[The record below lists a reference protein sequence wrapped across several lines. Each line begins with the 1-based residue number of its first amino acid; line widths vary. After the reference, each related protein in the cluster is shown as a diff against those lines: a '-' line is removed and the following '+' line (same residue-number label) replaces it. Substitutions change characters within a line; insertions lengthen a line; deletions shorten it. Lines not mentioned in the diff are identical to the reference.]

1 MAVPICL
8 EHFLAMNVLF
18 LCRRLIQ
25 QINILAMISVNRCCA
40 LIFTLRY
47 YAIVT
52 KWFLVHVVCTCVSFW
67 VFSFILIYVMFH
79 DNESLSGFYYW
90 ILYLTPKE
98 PINIISR
105 LVTLTIVLFNIF
117 LYIYLSFTLFVPTKT
132 MAGSLKTWRES
143 YKTIGF
149 FLDLL
154 QSIHINAGSPRY
166 PFESTYFGKIH
177 AVILSLIFLNS
188 VINPV

>member
-90 ILYLTPKE
+90 ILYLTLKE

-117 LYIYLSFTLFVPTKT
+117 LYIYLSFTV
-132 MAGSLKTWRES
+132 SIRS
-143 YKTIGF
+143 YKNNGRITKNVKRVIQNYRVF
-149 FLDLL
+149 SWFVTV
-154 QSIHINAGSPRY
+154 H
-166 PFESTYFGKIH
+166 TY
-177 AVILSLIFLNS
+177 
-188 VINPV
+188 